1 MPWVTEISQATR
13 LRASEAAQ
21 GKRPFDTLLT
31 GGTLV
36 DVVTGELRP
45 ADVGIV
51 GEMIASV
58 HPAGSRKDAASV
70 LDVSGQYI
78 CPGFIDTHVHFESSH
93 LLPVNYA
100 SQVVPQGTTTIFY
113 DPHELANVLGL
124 PGVMYAIEA
133 SRNLPLRF
141 LCAAPSA
148 VPSADGLE
156 VSGAAFDGEA
166 MREMLSLPEVAGV
179 AEMMDMRGVLAATPR
194 MHAILQAGLRSGKL
208 IEGHARGL
216 AGPQLQ
222 AYLAAGITSDHE
234 ITSGD
239 DAVEKLRAGLTVE
252 IRGSHDHLLPGV
264 VKALQNLPYL
274 SSQLCIC
281 TDDVPP
287 DLLVEKG
294 GICDV
299 VRRLIRYGMRATDA
313 IRCATFN
320 GALRLGRPDLGAIC
334 AGRLA
339 DIVILSHLEDVQVS
353 AVFVSG
359 HHAAQD
365 GRLREPIAAPQSSAP
380 YGHSVKI
387 EQVSPR
393 DFLIPAV
400 GNSSG
405 RARVRA
411 IKGMRF
417 TEWQELDVEVRD
429 GHIVVPPGASLIY
442 VQHRHGRHQAKPQC
456 ALQTGIGEMTG
467 AIATTYSHDSHNLVV
482 LGRNIDDMQL
492 AANTVIRSGGGMAV
506 TQNGGVLAA
515 VELPIA
521 GILSDLAPEELAEK
535 FRRLRHAA
543 GQVTE
548 WIPPYWV
555 FKAIEGTCLACNPG
569 PHLTDLG
576 LSDGATREILQTE
589 IATDNPL

>member
-1 MPWVTEISQATR
+1 MHWVTEISQATR

-21 GKRPFDTLLT
+21 AKRPFDTVLT

-58 HPAGSRKDAASV
+58 HSAGSRKDASYV

-264 VKALQNLPYL
+264 VKALQNLPL
-274 SSQLCIC
+274 PVFSTMHLHRRC
-281 TDDVPP
+281 TSRPA
-287 DLLVEKG
+287 G
-294 GICDV
+294 GE
-299 VRRLIRYGMRATDA
+299 RG
-313 IRCATFN
+313 
-320 GALRLGRPDLGAIC
+320 
-334 AGRLA
+334 
-339 DIVILSHLEDVQVS
+339 HL
-353 AVFVSG
+353 
-359 HHAAQD
+359 
-365 GRLREPIAAPQSSAP
+365 
-380 YGHSVKI
+380 
-387 EQVSPR
+387 
-393 DFLIPAV
+393 
-400 GNSSG
+400 
-405 RARVRA
+405 
-411 IKGMRF
+411 
-417 TEWQELDVEVRD
+417 
-429 GHIVVPPGASLIY
+429 
-442 VQHRHGRHQAKPQC
+442 
-456 ALQTGIGEMTG
+456 
-467 AIATTYSHDSHNLVV
+467 
-482 LGRNIDDMQL
+482 
-492 AANTVIRSGGGMAV
+492 
-506 TQNGGVLAA
+506 
-515 VELPIA
+515 
-521 GILSDLAPEELAEK
+521 
-535 FRRLRHAA
+535 
-543 GQVTE
+543 
-548 WIPPYWV
+548 
-555 FKAIEGTCLACNPG
+555 
-569 PHLTDLG
+569 
-576 LSDGATREILQTE
+576 
-589 IATDNPL
+589 